1 MGVSIGRQFGAG
13 QAIPAP
19 AMSRAARQPRRRSRL
34 GLSARLFL
42 VTVAFVAL
50 AEIMIYVPA
59 VASYRKSWLA
69 DRMTAAA
76 VAALV
81 LDATPDHHVSDALV
95 QRLLAGVGA
104 REIAVEG
111 SGGRRVL
118 ALTPSP
124 DAVAESVD
132 LRGSG
137 WFEAIVGSWNT
148 LTSPEPAAIR
158 VVGSGRD
165 SAGKIEVVLDEL
177 PLRQALAAFSLRLL
191 ISSLVIA
198 TAAAAL
204 VFFVLQC
211 VFVRPMRRLARNI
224 ADFADN
230 PEKAERVIAPSGRI
244 DEIGE
249 AEAALAR
256 MEVVLAGELRHK
268 RRLAGLGLSVSKI
281 SHELRNLLTT
291 AQLLGDRL
299 ENVADPV
306 VQRVAPRLVATLDRA
321 NRFCEATLAYG
332 RAAERH
338 PQRAMV
344 PLARILDELP
354 DLAALSRDARVRISI
369 RSQPGLGVDADAEQ
383 LSRALTNLVRNAVQA
398 LDAAGG
404 MSPTVTVEARREG
417 CLGTGLVTIAVTD
430 NGPGL
435 PDRAKAHLFS
445 PFQGSMRAGGTG
457 LGLAIAAELA
467 ELNGGT
473 LRLDPTDTGA
483 RFLLEIPDR
492 QAHAEA
498 A

>member
-19 AMSRAARQPRRRSRL
+19 AMPRAERQPRRRSRF

-50 AEIMIYVPA
+50 AEIMVYVPA
-59 VASYRKSWLA
+59 VASYRKNWLA

-95 QRLLAGVGA
+95 QRLLTGVGA

-124 DAVAESVD
+124 ASVTESVD
-132 LRGSG
+132 LCDSG

-148 LTSPEPAAIR
+148 LTSSEPAAIR
-158 VVGSGRD
+158 AIGSGRD
-165 SAGKIEVVLDEL
+165 GAGKIEVVLDEM
-177 PLRQALAAFSLRLL
+177 PLRRALAAFSLRLL
-191 ISSLVIA
+191 ISSLIIA
-198 TAAAAL
+198 AAAAAL
-204 VFFVLQC
+204 VFFVLQR

-230 PEKAERVIAPSGRI
+230 PENAERVIAPSGRI
-244 DEIGE
+244 DEIGD

-256 MEVVLAGELRHK
+256 MEIVLAGELRHK

-344 PLARILDELP
+344 PLAPILDELP
-354 DLAALSRDARVRISI
+354 DLAALSRDARVGS
-369 RSQPGLGVDADAEQ
+369 RSGLSPASASMPMPNS
-383 LSRALTNLVRNAVQA
+383 SRVR
-398 LDAAGG
+398 
-404 MSPTVTVEARREG
+404 
-417 CLGTGLVTIAVTD
+417 
-430 NGPGL
+430 
-435 PDRAKAHLFS
+435 
-445 PFQGSMRAGGTG
+445 
-457 LGLAIAAELA
+457 
-467 ELNGGT
+467 
-473 LRLDPTDTGA
+473 
-483 RFLLEIPDR
+483 
-492 QAHAEA
+492 
-498 A
+498 